1 LRVAGIVYATI
12 DADQYAGNDA
22 MHQLQNNWEGRPMT
36 SVSGKIDPVVRRITA
51 ADIAEALGQGLRDF
65 QAVPLYGLAF
75 GALYA
80 LGGIV
85 ILLSLTA
92 FGMLFLAYPLAAGF
106 ALIGPFVAIG
116 LYEVSRRRE
125 AGQPI
130 SMRGIWS
137 MVTSRGEIGWMAF
150 VTLFIFIVWMSQ
162 VRLLIA
168 LLPGLNASFSSLQ
181 QFITAVLTTN
191 EGLLFLAFGNAVGAA
206 LSLILFSLTV
216 VSFPLLLDRDV
227 DFVTAMI
234 TSVRAVVT
242 SPGPMIGWAAIIV
255 ALLVVSAVPFFLG
268 LLLTL
273 PVLGHATWH
282 LYRRVVAPVPGS

>member
-1 LRVAGIVYATI
+1 
-12 DADQYAGNDA
+12 
-22 MHQLQNNWEGRPMT
+22 MT
-36 SVSGKIDPVVRRITA
+36 SVSGKVDPVVRRIST

-65 QAVPLYGLAF
+65 QAMPLYGLLF

-80 LGGIV
+80 GGGV
-85 ILLSLTA
+85 AILLCLTA
-92 FGMLFLAYPLAAGF
+92 FGLVYLAYPLAAGF

-116 LYEVSRRRE
+116 LYELSRRRE
-125 AGQPI
+125 TGQPI
-130 SMRGIWS
+130 SLLAIWS
-137 MVTSRGEIGWMAF
+137 TVISRGEIGWMAF
-150 VTLFIFIVWMSQ
+150 VTLFVFVIWMYQ

-168 LLPGLNASFSSLQ
+168 LLIGLNASFSSLRE
-181 QFITAVLTTN
+181 FITVVLTTN
-191 EGLLFLAFGNAVGAA
+191 EGLVFLAIGNVVGAA

-242 SPGPMIGWAAIIV
+242 SPVPMIGWAAIIV
-255 ALLVVSAVPFFLG
+255 VLLIVSSLPYFLG
-268 LLLTL
+268 LLVTL

-282 LYRRVVAPVPGS
+282 LYRRIVAPVPNS

>member
-1 LRVAGIVYATI
+1 
-12 DADQYAGNDA
+12 
-22 MHQLQNNWEGRPMT
+22 
-36 SVSGKIDPVVRRITA
+36 
-51 ADIAEALGQGLRDF
+51 
-65 QAVPLYGLAF
+65 
-75 GALYA
+75 
-80 LGGIV
+80 
-85 ILLSLTA
+85 
-92 FGMLFLAYPLAAGF
+92 
-106 ALIGPFVAIG
+106 
-116 LYEVSRRRE
+116 
-125 AGQPI
+125 
-130 SMRGIWS
+130 
-137 MVTSRGEIGWMAF
+137 
-150 VTLFIFIVWMSQ
+150 MSQ

-181 QFITAVLTTN
+181 QFITVVLTTN

-234 TSVRAVVT
+234 TSVRAVVA

-282 LYRRVVAPVPGS
+282 LYRRVVASVPG

>member
-1 LRVAGIVYATI
+1 
-12 DADQYAGNDA
+12 
-22 MHQLQNNWEGRPMT
+22 MS
-36 SVSGKIDPVVRRITA
+36 SVSGKVDPVVRHITA
-51 ADIAEALGQGLRDF
+51 ADVAEALGRGLRDF

-80 LGGIV
+80 AGGIV

-92 FGMLFLAYPLAAGF
+92 FGVLYLAYPLAAGF
-106 ALIGPFVAIG
+106 ALIGPFVAVG

-137 MVTSRGEIGWMAF
+137 TVKSRSEIGWVAF
-150 VTLFIFIVWMSQ
+150 VTLFIFVVWMSQ

-168 LLPGLNASFSSLQ
+168 LLLGPNASFSNLKE
-181 QFITAVLTTN
+181 FITVVLTTN
-191 EGLLFLAFGNAVGAA
+191 EGLLFFAIGNAVGAA
-206 LSLILFSLTV
+206 LALISFSLTA

-234 TSVRAVVT
+234 TSVRAVVMN
-242 SPGPMIGWAAIIV
+242 PVPMIGWAAVIV
-255 ALLVVSAVPFFLG
+255 VLLVVSAMPYFLG
-268 LLLTL
+268 LLVTL

-282 LYRRVVAPVPGS
+282 LYRRIVAPVPLS